1 MLELLDSNTPVL
13 IQGISGRMGRLHTGL
28 MRQYGTNIVA
38 GVSMRGQ
45 DGDVD
50 GIPVYPSCS
59 AAQQHRPFA
68 SVVMV
73 PPLRVMQAVEDAI
86 DAGIRLIVTVA
97 EGIPVHDALRIR
109 QMTADAGVSWIG
121 PSTPGLCIPGKMK
134 LGFLPDVSIAPGP
147 LGVMSKSGTLSYEV
161 CYRLSQAGVGQSA
174 WVGVGGDPVKGTRF
188 SDMAPELTALSA
200 TRALLLI
207 GEVGGDEEEE
217 FAHSLQ
223 ARGSDIP
230 VYALI
235 AGKQAKEGV
244 SMGHAGAL
252 VMGGKGSIVSKHEAL
267 KKAGVEVHQ
276 TMHELVAAIAGRLGT
291 GPTAHT

>member
-1 MLELLDSNTPVL
+1 MLEALDSNTPVL
-13 IQGISGRMGRLHTGL
+13 IQGISGRMGRLHAGL
-28 MRQYGTNIVA
+28 MRRYGTNIVA
-38 GVSMRGQ
+38 GVSLRGQ
-45 DGDVD
+45 DGEVD

-59 AAQQHRPFA
+59 AASAHHRPYA

-86 DAGIRLIVTVA
+86 SSDIRLIVTVA

-109 QMTADAGVSWIG
+109 QMTAEAGVSWIG

-147 LGVMSKSGTLSYEV
+147 LGVMSKSGTLSYEI
-161 CYRLSQAGVGQSA
+161 CYRLAQAGVGQSA
-174 WVGVGGDPVKGTRF
+174 WVGVGGDPVKGARF
-188 SDMAPELTALSA
+188 ADMAPELAALPR

-217 FAHSLQ
+217 FALGLQ
-223 ARGSDIP
+223 ASGTDVP
-230 VYALI
+230 VFALI
-235 AGKQAKEGV
+235 AGRQAKEGV

-252 VMGGKGSIVSKHEAL
+252 VMGGKGSIASKHDAL
-267 KKAGVEVHQ
+267 KRAGVEVHQ
-276 TMHELVAAIAGRLGT
+276 TMHELVAGIARRFGT
-291 GPTAHT
+291 GPA